1 MNYCLACMIIGA
13 IGDTP
18 YNIVYAIHLFSVMLG
33 TGMAFLAPY
42 MAVKARRESGR
53 GVQEFVDDA
62 AAAIIFPSLLVAG
75 CAGGA
80 LVGFSADAYDFQQ
93 TWLSVGGAIWMAT
106 LVFSVLAYP
115 PRWLRLFNLTEERRR
130 FVGGLLHVSLA
141 IMLVLMTWK
150 FGVGG

>member
-1 MNYCLACMIIGA
+1 MIGA

-18 YNIVYAIHLFSVMLG
+18 YNIVYAVHLFSVILG
-33 TGMAFLAPY
+33 TGMAFAAPV
-42 MAVKARRESGR
+42 MAAKARRESGR

-62 AAAIIFPSLLVAG
+62 ASGIIFPALLVAG

-80 LVGFSADAYDFQQ
+80 LVGLSADAYDFQQ
-93 TWLSVGGAIWMAT
+93 TWLSIGGAVWVAA
-106 LVFSVLAYP
+106 LAFSALAYP

-130 FVGGLLHVSLA
+130 LFGGLLHLSLA
-141 IMLVLMTWK
+141 VMLVLMTWK